1 MVLIF
6 LRWHR
11 TQRDTDTFHAVA
23 TYFFSFVSFF
33 FFFFLKKS
41 YWNDYCKLMID
52 VCDRI
57 FIKNNFQGG
66 GGGLSDKK
74 SKNNKWEGDY
84 YLELE
89 SI

>member
-1 MVLIF
+1 M
-6 LRWHR
+6 
-11 TQRDTDTFHAVA
+11 
-23 TYFFSFVSFF
+23 FVIEILS
-33 FFFFLKKS
+33 KIIS
-41 YWNDYCKLMID
+41 
-52 VCDRI
+52 RGGERGGG
-57 FIKNNFQGG
+57 GG